1 MARRIVVAALL
12 VVGLAASSFVLG
24 QRARVESRN
33 RAVELVID
41 YSEVEQMAAATGR
54 DTLGVLRAFKRA
66 GATSVAVTEKTV
78 RDALQDRS
86 IMPLGG
92 RRYVLMPEV
101 ARDVETHLRRVLPLA
116 RGSLQFTYPEGAAY
130 AWLEIPE
137 QMPAAYLETLPLGLP
152 REAVRTAR
160 EAGLDV
166 VARLVNYPGAT
177 HAAIDAI
184 AANARSRG
192 ARKVIF
198 SGDQVLG
205 FKGAV
210 DGTAGALRKHGL
222 YFGLVEFAKQRG
234 ETELSQEIPAQVIP
248 VHSIGQN
255 EMPALSETAIEE
267 RFQRAVR
274 ERGVRLCYVRMYAT
288 DSDELVEAN
297 AAYVR
302 GVASAIRSAGCAL
315 KSSHPLDEL
324 HVPAYVRVAVG
335 VGAAAGL
342 VLLVFTLVELS
353 TAATIVWVT
362 AAALACGGLAAWADP
377 GRKAVALLA
386 AVVFP
391 MLAVL
396 KATGGFP
403 EVPTPTIRPLLQV
416 VRRLIVAVL
425 TTGAGGLLVV
435 GLLSSRETMLRI
447 DQFAGVKAAHLLP
460 ILVLAALFAG
470 AAAWRPDTWTAQ
482 TRLFRERLGEIGRNP
497 VLWWQAA
504 GTIVLLGALAMLV
517 MRSGNEYADV
527 SGLEL
532 RFRALLDRVFFVR
545 PRTKEFLV
553 GYPALLLAIA
563 FAARG
568 RRRWAAPLAVVG
580 AIGLVSAVNT
590 FCHLH
595 TPVVVSAIRL
605 ANGAILG
612 TLTGAV
618 IYRIVRRL
626 PGLET

>member
-1 MARRIVVAALL
+1 MTRRIVLAALL
-12 VVGLAASSFVLG
+12 VVGLAASSYVLG

-33 RAVELVID
+33 KAVELVID
-41 YSEVEQMAAATGR
+41 YSEVQQIAAATGR
-54 DTLGVLRAFKRA
+54 DTVSVLRAFKRA
-66 GATSVAVTEKTV
+66 GATSVAITEKTI

-92 RRYVLMPEV
+92 RRYVLMPE
-101 ARDVETHLRRVLPLA
+101 AAKDVETHLRRVLPLA
-116 RGSLQFTYPEGAAY
+116 RGRLQFIYPEQAPY

-137 QMPAAYLETLPLGLP
+137 GMPAAYLETLPLGLP
-152 REAVRTAR
+152 RESVRAAQ
-160 EAGLDV
+160 EVGLDV

-177 HAAIDAI
+177 PAAIDAI
-184 AANARSRG
+184 AANVRSTG
-192 ARKVIF
+192 TRKVIF

-205 FKGAV
+205 FRGAV
-210 DGTAGALRKHGL
+210 GGAAKAFRKHGL
-222 YFGLVEFAKQRG
+222 YFGLIEFSKQRG
-234 ETELSQEIPAQVIP
+234 ETELSREIPAQVIP
-248 VHSIGQN
+248 VHSISQN
-255 EMPALSETAIEE
+255 EMLGLSESAIEE

-274 ERGVRLCYVRMYAT
+274 ERGIRMCYVRMYVTGSA
-288 DSDELVEAN
+288 ELVEAN

-302 GVASAIRSAGCAL
+302 GIASAIRSTGYVL
-315 KSSHPLDEL
+315 KSSHALDD
-324 HVPAYVRVAVG
+324 VQAPAYVR
-335 VGAAAGL
+335 AAAGVGVAAGL
-342 VLLVFTLVELS
+342 ALLILTLVDLS
-353 TAATIVWVT
+353 AASTIVWI
-362 AAALACGGLAAWADP
+362 AAATLVCGGLAGWVDP

-391 MLAVL
+391 ILATL

-403 EVPTPTIRPLLQV
+403 HVPTPATRPLWQAAL
-416 VRRLIVAVL
+416 RLALAVL
-425 TTGAGGLLVV
+425 IACAGGLLIV

-460 ILVLAALFAG
+460 ILILAALYAG
-470 AAAWRPDTWTAQ
+470 GAAWRPDRWEAQ
-482 TRLFRERLGEIGRNP
+482 VRLFRERLGELGRSS

-504 GTIVLLGALAMLV
+504 GTILLLGALAMLV
-517 MRSGNEYADV
+517 IRSGNEYAVV

-553 GYPALLLAIA
+553 GYPALLVAAA

-580 AIGLVSAVNT
+580 VIGLVSAVNT

-605 ANGAILG
+605 FNGAVLG
-612 TLTGAV
+612 ALIGAI
-618 IYRIVRRL
+618 IYWIVRRL
-626 PGLET
+626 PGQET